1 MPAFGNVKRQLE
13 GLEDRLEGMVQPRLA
28 DAITQRKVGIL
39 FTNYMVPVA
48 FPRYSS
54 FDATAIGAV

>member
-1 MPAFGNVKRQLE
+1 
-13 GLEDRLEGMVQPRLA
+13 
-28 DAITQRKVGIL
+28 VGIL

-54 FDATAIGAV
+54 FHVTTIGAV